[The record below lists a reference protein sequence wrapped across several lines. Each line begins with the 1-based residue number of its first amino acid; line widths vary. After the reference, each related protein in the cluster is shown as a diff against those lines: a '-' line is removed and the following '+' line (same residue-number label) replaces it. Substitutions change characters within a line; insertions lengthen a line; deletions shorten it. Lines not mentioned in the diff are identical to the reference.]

1 MKIKTRTEILKD
13 IIKQGKKHPKNWGVL
28 FGKDQNL
35 QSNDY
40 YIFNPNVGIYLLKEY
55 QKNPYETKGVGG
67 KIARHVD
74 EGIEAEISKKDG
86 EFGIIQSDI
95 QRILK
100 NLETGIQLEK
110 IFKAAMNGKNLGI
123 KMPVR
128 GKASSSEKIFNDL
141 KNELVSKQKK
151 IDEKFEKIAS
161 EDDLYKS
168 YS

>member
-13 IIKQGKKHPKNWGVL
+13 IIKQGKKFPKNWGVL
-28 FGKDQNL
+28 FGKDPNL
-35 QSNDY
+35 HSNDY
-40 YIFNPNVGIYLLKEY
+40 YIFNPGVGIYLLKEY
-55 QKNPYETKGVGG
+55 QKNPYELKGVGG
-67 KIARHVD
+67 KIARHID

-86 EFGIIQSDI
+86 EFGIIQSDF
-95 QRILK
+95 QKILK
-100 NLETGIQLEK
+100 NLERGIQPEK
-110 IFKAAMNGKNLGI
+110 IFKAAMKGKNLGI

-141 KNELVSKQKK
+141 KSELASKQKK
-151 IDEKFEKIAS
+151 IDEKFERIAS